1 MKTREAPLV
10 LGNEYELHWA
20 DYSRLGPGPGETLR
34 MLVVPVARP
43 AVRAAVAPTPVAAGE
58 PTVPVAGLVAE
69 AKRVR
74 GAGAHVVRPTV
85 QRGRRSKYAPV
96 VEYLQGVRSDRV
108 DLTYRQIEEMVG
120 EPLPPSAHNHRA
132 AWSNSDQNPWPLM
145 RHVLD
150 AGWRVESIRMGSK
163 VVFVRAR

>member
-1 MKTREAPLV
+1 
-10 LGNEYELHWA
+10 
-20 DYSRLGPGPGETLR
+20 
-34 MLVVPVARP
+34 MLVIPVSRP

-58 PTVPVAGLVAE
+58 PTVPVAELVAE

-74 GAGAHVVRPTV
+74 GAGAHVVRPAV

-108 DLTYRQIEEMVG
+108 DLTYGQIEEMVG

-132 AWSNSDQNPWPLM
+132 VWSNSDQNPWPLM

-150 AGWRVESIRMGSK
+150 AGWRVESIQMGSK
-163 VVFVRAR
+163 VVLVRTR